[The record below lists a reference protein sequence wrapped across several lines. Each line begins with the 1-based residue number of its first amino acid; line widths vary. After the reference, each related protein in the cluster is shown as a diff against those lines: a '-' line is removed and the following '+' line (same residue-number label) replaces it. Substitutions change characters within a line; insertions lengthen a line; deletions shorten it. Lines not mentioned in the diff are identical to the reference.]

1 MNDSSTKYLI
11 NLPPFY
17 LRGIDF
23 DRMNSLVKI
32 FYIFLGKF
40 FAFITKYTNKKIFC
54 ALINLFY
61 RKDGKIFYSDKNYV
75 KKTSSGREIAF
86 PNKRVLRLV
95 NKFDLQVQK
104 FREAYLLDS
113 VPVTNNDTI
122 IDCGANIGE
131 LNLSY
136 KERGI
141 SLNYIAFEPEKSV
154 FNCLETNNKEDN
166 NELFNIG
173 LSNKNGIKKFY
184 LDTEGGNSSF
194 VKFGSEEYNEI
205 EVARLDKIIPLDK
218 QIKLLKIDAEGYEP
232 EVLDGAKNILPNIEY
247 ISVDFGGER
256 GANEE
261 MTIIEVND
269 FLYENNYKLIGL
281 SKIRMVGLYKR
292 DDS

>member
-1 MNDSSTKYLI
+1 MNDSSKKSLI

-40 FAFITKYTNKKIFC
+40 IAFTTKYTNKKIFC
-54 ALINLFY
+54 AFINLFY

-75 KKTSSGREIAF
+75 KKTLAGREIAF

-104 FREAYLLDS
+104 FREAYLLDL
-113 VPVTNNDTI
+113 VPVSSNDTI
-122 IDCGANIGE
+122 IDCGANVGE

-141 SLNYIAFEPEKSV
+141 SLNYIAFEPDKSV
-154 FNCLETNNKEDN
+154 FNCLEINNKENN

-194 VKFGSEEYNEI
+194 VTFGSEEYNEI
-205 EVARLDKIIPLDK
+205 EVARLDKTIPLDK

-232 EVLDGAKNILPNIEY
+232 EVLDGAKGILPNIEY

-261 MTIIEVND
+261 TTIIEVND
-269 FLYENNYKLIGL
+269 FLYENNFKLIGL